1 MDRICV
7 DIGSPDVSI
16 AAQWDGLCRRAAVN
30 VFLGPA
36 ALNAAHVSGFA
47 KIHVLHAWNEDAVPR
62 QLVGVWAFEERKIA
76 PLWPA
81 FLAAPPYDYAFVST
95 PVVDPA
101 FMDAVIPA
109 FFDAIERNPALPNVI
124 RLTHLDGD
132 CDAYQ
137 AIARALS
144 ARTSQTLALSEH
156 SRPYLADESGLKR
169 SGSTRKK
176 LRQDWNRLSAL
187 GATAVVNDRT
197 SSAARAAFEVFL
209 ALEAKS
215 WKGSYGTALLSDAK
229 DAAFARRLIG
239 DLAEERSASVALLCV
254 DSEPIAAQ
262 VLLYCGTMAYTW
274 KTAFNAEYAKYS
286 PGSLLVDKV
295 TEDLFAT
302 PGVTAIES
310 CSPEGS
316 FMAQLW
322 AGRRATVGLLVDVGA
337 EKSLNFALAALM
349 ERGHA
354 RLKDWRA
361 RLRAINWPR
370 LPKKGRLVTSR

>member
-1 MDRICV
+1 MSRICV
-7 DIGSPDVSI
+7 DIGSPDVKD
-16 AAQWDGLCRRAAVN
+16 AAQWDDLCRRAAVN
-30 VFLGPA
+30 VFLCPA

-47 KIHVLHAWNEDAVPR
+47 KIHVLRAWDGDAQPR
-62 QLVGVWAFEERKIA
+62 QLVGVWAFEERRIA

-101 FMDAVIPA
+101 FMDAVISA
-109 FFDAIERNPALPNVI
+109 FFDAIERDPALPNVI
-124 RLTHLDGD
+124 RLTHLDGEGE
-132 CDAYQ
+132 AYR
-137 AIARALS
+137 AIAGALS
-144 ARTSQTLALSEH
+144 KRTSQTLALSGH
-156 SRPYLADESGLKR
+156 SRPYLGGESDLKR

-209 ALEAKS
+209 ALEERS
-215 WKGSYGTALLSDAK
+215 WKGTYGTALLSDAK
-229 DAAFARRLIG
+229 DAAFTRRLIG
-239 DLAEERSASVALLCV
+239 DLAGEGNASVALLCV
-254 DSEPIAAQ
+254 DGKPIAAQ

-274 KTAFNAEYAKYS
+274 KTAFDAEYAKYS

-295 TEDLFAT
+295 TEELFAT
-302 PGVTAIES
+302 HAVTAIES

-316 FMAQLW
+316 FMAHLW
-322 AGRRATVGLLVDVGA
+322 AGRRATLGLLVDVGP
-337 EKSLNFALAALM
+337 EKSLSFTLAAFA
-349 ERGHA
+349 ERTYA
-354 RLKDWRA
+354 RLKDWRT

-370 LPKKGRLVTSR
+370 PSKKGGLATSR